1 MTVQPD
7 YRQEIAAV
15 LEGAVDAFEV
25 IINDH
30 KRLVANVV
38 GRMIRVDQDREDI
51 CQDVFLKVY
60 QNLGRFKFGSK
71 LSTWIARIAYNTCLN
86 HLEKHKVPLVGD
98 SGNVDET
105 CDSFADANARVD
117 RQFEETELG
126 RILVREIGYLPA
138 QYRVIITLYHLEEM
152 SYEEIADVTCLPDG
166 TVKSHLFRA
175 RKLLKDRLMA
185 KYSQEDLCR

>member
-1 MTVQPD
+1 MKEHND

-15 LEGAVDAFEV
+15 LEGTVDAFEV

-30 KRLVANVV
+30 KRLVAHVV
-38 GRMIRVDQDREDI
+38 GRMVRVEEDREDL

-60 QNLGRFKFGSK
+60 QNLAKFQFGSK

-86 HLEKHKVPLVGD
+86 HLEKHQVPLLGD
-98 SGNVDET
+98 DPEDKES
-105 CDSFADANARVD
+105 CDSFADDRVEVD
-117 RQFEETELG
+117 RQFEESELG
-126 RILVREIGYLPA
+126 NILAEEIGHLPA
-138 QYRVIITLYHLEEM
+138 QYRVIITMYHLEDM
-152 SYEEIADVTCLPDG
+152 SYSEIADVTCLPDG